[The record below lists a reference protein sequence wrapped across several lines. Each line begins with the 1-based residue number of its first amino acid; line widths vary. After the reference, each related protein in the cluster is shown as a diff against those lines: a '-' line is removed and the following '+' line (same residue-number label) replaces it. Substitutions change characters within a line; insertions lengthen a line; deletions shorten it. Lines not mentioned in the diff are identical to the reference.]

1 MQPVRKIIKIDEEKC
16 TGCGLCI
23 PNCVEGALQIID
35 GKARLVK
42 DAYCDGLG
50 ACIGECPEGAITLIE
65 REAEAFDEEA
75 AKAYAEQMTGKEA
88 EVPFV
93 CPGAMVKDIQP
104 ESDAT
109 DHVPSEIPPS
119 QLSNWPVQLNL
130 VPPAAPYFQNADL
143 LVVADCVPF
152 AVADFHSKFLR
163 GRIAVVGCPKFDD
176 AGYYV
181 EKLTEIFKQASINS
195 LTVARMEVPCCSG
208 LVRIVQSAMAASGKD
223 IPFKAITLS
232 IRGEEV

>member
-1 MQPVRKIIKIDEEKC
+1 
-16 TGCGLCI
+16 
-23 PNCVEGALQIID
+23 VEGALQIID

-50 ACIGECPEGAITLIE
+50 ACIGECPEGAITLVE

-75 AKAYAEQMTGKEA
+75 AEKHAEQMTRKER
-88 EVPFV
+88 EVPLV
-93 CPGAMVKDIQP
+93 CPGVMATEIERP
-104 ESDAT
+104 PDAA
-109 DHVPSEIPPS
+109 DPAPSETTPS

-130 VPPAAPYFQNADL
+130 VPPAAPYFQHADL

-152 AVADFHSKFLR
+152 AVCDFHSKFLR

-176 AGYYV
+176 VGDYL
-181 EKLTEIFKQASINS
+181 EKLTEIFKQASIKS
-195 LTVARMEVPCCSG
+195 LTVVRMEVPCCSG
-208 LVRIVQSAMAASGKD
+208 LVRIVQSAMAASGKE

>member
-1 MQPVRKIIKIDEEKC
+1 
-16 TGCGLCI
+16 
-23 PNCVEGALQIID
+23 VEGALQIID

-50 ACIGECPEGAITLIE
+50 ACIGECPEGAITLVE

-75 AKAYAEQMTGKEA
+75 AEKHAEQMTRKER
-88 EVPFV
+88 EVPLV
-93 CPGAMVKDIQP
+93 CPGVMATEIERP
-104 ESDAT
+104 PDAA
-109 DHVPSEIPPS
+109 DPAPSETTPS

-130 VPPAAPYFQNADL
+130 VPPAAPYFQHADL

-152 AVADFHSKFLR
+152 AVCDFHSKFLR

-176 AGYYV
+176 VSDYL
-181 EKLTEIFKQASINS
+181 EKLTEIFKQASIKS
-195 LTVARMEVPCCSG
+195 LTVVRMEVPCCSG
-208 LVRIVQSAMAASGKD
+208 LVRIVQSAMAASGKE

>member
-16 TGCGLCI
+16 TGCGVCI
-23 PNCVEGALQIID
+23 PNCVEGALQIVD

-42 DAYCDGLG
+42 DVYCDGLG
-50 ACIGECPEGAITLIE
+50 ACIGECPEGAITLVE

-75 AKAYAEQMTGKEA
+75 AKKYAQQVTEKEA

-93 CPGAMVKDIQP
+93 CPGVMVKNIQP
-104 ESDAT
+104 KPTAM
-109 DHVPSEIPPS
+109 DHAPSESSPS
-119 QLSNWPVQLNL
+119 QLTNWPVQLNL
-130 VPPAAPYFQNADL
+130 VPPAAPYFQHADL

-176 AGYYV
+176 VGGYV
-181 EKLTEIFKQASINS
+181 EKLAEIFKRASINS
-195 LTVARMEVPCCSG
+195 LTVVRMEVPCCSG

>member
-50 ACIGECPEGAITLIE
+50 ACIGECPEGAITLIA
-65 REAEAFDEEA
+65 REA
-75 AKAYAEQMTGKEA
+75 
-88 EVPFV
+88 
-93 CPGAMVKDIQP
+93 DIQP

-130 VPPAAPYFQNADL
+130 VPPAASYFQNADL

-181 EKLTEIFKQASINS
+181 EKLTEIFKQASIKS
-195 LTVARMEVPCCSG
+195 LTVVRMEVPCCAG
-208 LVRIVQSAMAASGKD
+208 LVRIVQSAMTASGKD
-223 IPFKAITLS
+223 IPFKAVTLS

>member
-1 MQPVRKIIKIDEEKC
+1 MQSVRKIIKIDEEKC

-50 ACIGECPEGAITLIE
+50 ACIGECPEGAITLVE

-75 AKAYAEQMTGKEA
+75 AEKHAEQMTREERGM
-88 EVPFV
+88 PLV
-93 CPGAMVKDIQP
+93 CPGVMATEIQRP
-104 ESDAT
+104 PAAT
-109 DHVPSEIPPS
+109 DPAPSETTPS

-130 VPPAAPYFQNADL
+130 VPPSAPYFQHADL

-176 AGYYV
+176 VGDYV
-181 EKLTEIFKQASINS
+181 EKLTEIFKQASIKS
-195 LTVARMEVPCCSG
+195 LTVVRMEVPCCSG
-208 LVRIVQSAMAASGKD
+208 LVRIVQSAMAASGKE

>member
-1 MQPVRKIIKIDEEKC
+1 
-16 TGCGLCI
+16 
-23 PNCVEGALQIID
+23 VEGALQIVD

-75 AKAYAEQMTGKEA
+75 AEKHAEQMTEKEA

-93 CPGAMVKDIQP
+93 CPGVMATEIERP
-104 ESDAT
+104 PTGT
-109 DHVPSEIPPS
+109 DHEPSETTPS
-119 QLSNWPVQLNL
+119 ERSNWPVQLNL
-130 VPPAAPYFQNADL
+130 VPPAAPYFQHADL

-152 AVADFHSKFLR
+152 AVCDFHSKFLH

-176 AGYYV
+176 VGDYV
-181 EKLTEIFKQASINS
+181 EKLTAIFKQASIKS
-195 LTVARMEVPCCSG
+195 LTVVRMEVPCCSG

>member
-16 TGCGLCI
+16 TGCGVCI

-50 ACIGECPEGAITLIE
+50 ACIGECPEGAITIIE

-75 AKAYAEQMTGKEA
+75 ANTHARQVTEKEA
-88 EVPFV
+88 EAPFV
-93 CPGAMVKDIQP
+93 CPGVMVKDIQP
-104 ESDAT
+104 KPDAT
-109 DHVPSEIPPS
+109 DPAPSEIPPS

-130 VPPAAPYFQNADL
+130 VPPAAPYFQHADL

-152 AVADFHSKFLR
+152 AVADFHARFLR

-176 AGYYV
+176 VGGYV
-181 EKLTEIFKQASINS
+181 EKLTAIFKQASIKS
-195 LTVARMEVPCCSG
+195 LTVVRMEVPCCSG

-223 IPFKAITLS
+223 IPFEAITLS
-232 IRGEEV
+232 IRGEEI